1 MSRDP
6 RTSDPCGTSG
16 GLVVGEDI
24 KVGAAHMHPCRVA
37 KFAELIHEE
46 TYTGVR
52 SADHLGERGGHEL
65 SKTQCIL
72 NVTPQ
77 TYEPTACRCGFEV
90 EFGWSR
96 SSGGPIRERFWCETH
111 HTEITD
117 EYSDA

>member
-1 MSRDP
+1 M
-6 RTSDPCGTSG
+6 
-16 GLVVGEDI
+16 
-24 KVGAAHMHPCRVA
+24 K
-37 KFAELIHEE
+37 KLIREC
-46 TYTGVR
+46 GVR
-52 SADHLGERGGHEL
+52 IISANAGGHEL